1 MNARQFFAEL
11 RRRNVYKVAVA
22 YAVVAWLLMQV
33 ASQIFPFFE
42 IPNWAVRLVV
52 LLLVIGFPVALI
64 LAWAFELTPEG
75 IKRAEV
81 ADATRR
87 PSRGR
92 AWIYIL
98 VIGAALSVSLFF
110 LGRYTAQRTS
120 LAESGR
126 PPAAAGFL
134 PGKSIAVLPFENLSA
149 DPENAYFAGGIQDDI
164 LTNLAKIGD
173 LKVISR
179 TSVAKYKSNA
189 ANIREIGE
197 ALGVAAVLEGSV
209 RRAGNRVRISVQLI
223 DTSTDTHIWADDF
236 DRELTDIF
244 AIQSDVAFQ
253 IASVLQ
259 AKLSPA
265 EKARLKRKPT
275 ESGPAYLL
283 YLQALDQF
291 RRRDLKQAETS
302 FEKAVEADPSF
313 ALALARLSELEGFL
327 YINIDPV
334 PDRLEKARATA
345 NEALRL
351 QPNLPEAHL
360 ALGRVY
366 VFERDYEHALAE
378 LTIAKKDLPNDP
390 VVFISLGSAII
401 ASHGNSSQAIADY
414 QKATALDPKDGR
426 MWVNLANAYSHLRQF
441 PAAMNAIDR
450 ACAVEPRFKLFRAEL
465 YINWKGEL
473 NALDQLF
480 TGAPETADSDRM
492 TPYRFQLKLLQRK
505 YGEAVELLTKSP
517 LDHFAV
523 QWWREWRGA
532 TAITYP
538 KSLLLAEA
546 YGLGKDSANAR
557 LAFEA
562 ARTILENSVR
572 ENPNDAAQHAL
583 LGYTYA
589 GLGRREDAI
598 REGKRAVELLPES
611 RDAIDGPA
619 MTVGL
624 ARIYTTLG
632 DIDSALPLLEH
643 SLSSMGGATPA
654 LLRLDPAWDPLR
666 QDRRFEKLLAK
677 FDASSPKS

>member
-1 MNARQFFAEL
+1 M
-11 RRRNVYKVAVA
+11 
-22 YAVVAWLLMQV
+22 
-33 ASQIFPFFE
+33 
-42 IPNWAVRLVV
+42 
-52 LLLVIGFPVALI
+52 
-64 LAWAFELTPEG
+64 
-75 IKRAEV
+75 
-81 ADATRR
+81 
-87 PSRGR
+87 
-92 AWIYIL
+92 
-98 VIGAALSVSLFF
+98 
-110 LGRYTAQRTS
+110 
-120 LAESGR
+120 
-126 PPAAAGFL
+126 
-134 PGKSIAVLPFENLSA
+134 
-149 DPENAYFAGGIQDDI
+149 
-164 LTNLAKIGD
+164 
-173 LKVISR
+173 ISR

-189 ANIREIGE
+189 ANVREIGA
-197 ALGVAAVLEGSV
+197 ALGVAALLEGSV

-223 DTSTDTHIWADDF
+223 DTSTDAHIWADDF

-244 AIQSDVAFQ
+244 AIQSDLALQ

-302 FEKAVEADPSF
+302 FEKAIEADPSF

-345 NEALRL
+345 DEALRL

-666 QDRRFEKLLAK
+666 QDPRFEKLLAK